1 MGKNIGKNISKK
13 LSGKYKQNLL
23 DHAIQSA
30 TVRLKPLQKKQLKK
44 QQMQLISWLVIELLI
59 KLRGFERTRRQNNS
73 KQAKRQSNSET
84 VSRVHGKDIPKK
96 RYISP
101 EKNTRNYWWFKIN
114 TVE

>member
-44 QQMQLISWLVIELLI
+44 QQMQLIS
-59 KLRGFERTRRQNNS
+59 
-73 KQAKRQSNSET
+73 
-84 VSRVHGKDIPKK
+84 
-96 RYISP
+96 
-101 EKNTRNYWWFKIN
+101 
-114 TVE
+114 